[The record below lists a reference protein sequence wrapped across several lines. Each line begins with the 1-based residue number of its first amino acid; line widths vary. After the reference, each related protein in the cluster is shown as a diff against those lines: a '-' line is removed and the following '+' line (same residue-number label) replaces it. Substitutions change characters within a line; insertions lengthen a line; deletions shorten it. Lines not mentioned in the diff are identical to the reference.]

1 MQKSYDVTQS
11 LFSAKASE
19 GMIAFTGFKVADVEN
34 ADVENPEGGEGVLKI
49 AAFTRPDGGGYLTLT
64 FVVDLEGNAQRCSEL
79 QAQFRSIDQ
88 DVLTARLGPDF
99 EMLIEVP
106 LNTFAETKQFYI
118 EELNLYF
125 YRLAGRERRLLEDQ
139 AIPMLSQILGF
150 RFEPLEWVAETPRR
164 TSSDPVEH
172 FDQTTLSLKQRIKQ
186 YFELDSTK
194 RGCDV
199 FRLEIF
205 Q

>member
-19 GMIAFTGFKVADVEN
+19 GMIAFTGFKVAD
-34 ADVENPEGGEGVLKI
+34 AENPEGGEGVLKI

-64 FVVDLEGNAQRCSEL
+64 FVVDLEGNAQRRSAL
-79 QAQFRSIDQ
+79 QAQFRRVDQ
-88 DVLTARLGPDF
+88 EALTVRLGPDF
-99 EMLIEVP
+99 EMLLEVP
-106 LNTFAETKQFYI
+106 LNTFAETTQFYM

-125 YRLAGRERRLLEDQ
+125 YQLAGRERRLLEDQ
-139 AIPMLSQILGF
+139 AIPMLSEILGF

-164 TSSDPVEH
+164 TAPDPVEP

-186 YFELDSTK
+186 YFEPD
-194 RGCDV
+194 
-199 FRLEIF
+199 
-205 Q
+205 

>member
-19 GMIAFTGFKVADVEN
+19 GMIAFAGFSASDAEN
-34 ADVENPEGGEGVLKI
+34 AAGSEGVLKI

-64 FVVDLEGNAQRCSEL
+64 FVIDLTGNASQRSEL
-79 QAQFRSIDQ
+79 QARFRRVDQ
-88 DVLTARLGPDF
+88 DALAARLGPDF

-106 LNTFAETKQFYI
+106 LNTFAETTQFYI

-125 YRLAGRERRLLEDQ
+125 YRLARFERRLLEDR
-139 AIPMLSQILGF
+139 AIPTLGQLLNF
-150 RFEPLEWVAETPRR
+150 TFEPLDWVAETPRR
-164 TSSDPVEH
+164 TPSVPVEH

-186 YFELDSTK
+186 YFELD
-194 RGCDV
+194 
-199 FRLEIF
+199 
-205 Q
+205 

>member
-1 MQKSYDVTQS
+1 MVMQKSYDITQS

-19 GMIAFTGFKVADVEN
+19 GMIAFTGFVVADV
-34 ADVENPEGGEGVLKI
+34 AHPEGGEGVLKI

-64 FVVDLEGNAQRCSEL
+64 FVVDLEGNAHQRSEL
-79 QAQFRSIDQ
+79 QAQFRRVDQ
-88 DVLTARLGPDF
+88 EVLTARLGPDF

-106 LNTFAETKQFYI
+106 LNTFAETTQFYV

-125 YRLAGRERRLLEDQ
+125 CRLAGRERQLLEDL

-150 RFEPLEWVAETPRR
+150 RFDPLEWVAETPRR
-164 TSSDPVEH
+164 TSPASAEH

-186 YFELDSTK
+186 YFELD
-194 RGCDV
+194 
-199 FRLEIF
+199 
-205 Q
+205 